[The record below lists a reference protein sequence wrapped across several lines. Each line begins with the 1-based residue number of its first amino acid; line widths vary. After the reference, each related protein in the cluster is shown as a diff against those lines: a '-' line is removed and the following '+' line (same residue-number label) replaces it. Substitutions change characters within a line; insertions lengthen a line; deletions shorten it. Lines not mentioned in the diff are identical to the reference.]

1 MAIGFSGIGAG
12 ADWNSIINQLLA
24 IEARPLDQ
32 LRSREREIDQQISDY
47 GKIKSAVD
55 TFRTTVEELT
65 TASGL
70 AVFSTSS
77 SDESVLTV
85 SADET
90 AAVSSYDVVVTQLA
104 SGEKL
109 ASSAYADSTTTAVG
123 TGTLTIDVGGG
134 PPMNLTVDASNN
146 TLEGL
151 RYAINSASDNPGVT
165 ATILTETG
173 GSRLILTSNETGAL
187 NDINV
192 TYTDSDG
199 IDGDEFGLSRLFYI
213 GVGGDGL
220 AEQITTAQNAQLTI
234 DGFSVESA
242 SNSVTAAITGVTLE
256 LVAAGSSTIGIT
268 RDNTGIEEKIQ
279 GLVDAYNTVLD
290 EFDAMEESS
299 LGRDSSLRRMKQGF
313 VDILNQTATVDGGDA
328 YLFEIGITR
337 DQYGELSLDTTDL
350 ADALASDFD
359 RVSQILTD
367 ATTGFANR
375 FYNYADLLL
384 DTDGIIDAKD
394 ESLNNQKDTL
404 QTQIERQ
411 ELYLDSYEKQLI
423 EQFTALDQTIAILQS
438 TSSYLTSQLAAIQ
451 AG

>member
-32 LRSREREIDQQISDY
+32 LRSREREIDQQISEY

-77 SDESVLTV
+77 SDETVLTV

-104 SGEKL
+104 SGDKL

-134 PPMNLTVDASNN
+134 PAMNLTVDASNN

-151 RYAINSASDNPGVT
+151 RDAINSAADNPGVT
-165 ATILTETG
+165 ATILNETG
-173 GSRLILTSNETGAL
+173 GSRLILTSNETGAA

-192 TYTDSDG
+192 TYTDDDG
-199 IDGDEFGLSRLFYI
+199 NNTDASGLSRLFYI

-220 AEQITTAQNAQLTI
+220 AEQIATAQDAQLTI

-242 SNSVTAAITGVTLE
+242 SNSVTTAITGVTLE
-256 LVAAGSSTIGIT
+256 LVAAGSSSIGIT

-313 VDILNQTATVDGGDA
+313 VDILNQTATVDGADA

-337 DQYGELSLDTTDL
+337 DQYGELSLDSGDL

-359 RVSQILTD
+359 RVSQILTE

-384 DTDGIIDAKD
+384 DIDGIIDSKD
-394 ESLNNQKDTL
+394 ESLNSQKDSL

-423 EQFTALDQTIAILQS
+423 EQFAALDQTIAILQN

-451 AG
+451 TG